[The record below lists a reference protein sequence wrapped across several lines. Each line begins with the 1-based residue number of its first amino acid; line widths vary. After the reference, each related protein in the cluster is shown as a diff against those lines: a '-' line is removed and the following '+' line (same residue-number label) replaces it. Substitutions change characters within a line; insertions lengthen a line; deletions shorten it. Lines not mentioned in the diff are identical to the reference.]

1 MRITIAGPRNA
12 GKSSVYNALLGEER
26 AIVSPVPGTTRDIL
40 RERIHIEGFTYYLED
55 TAGIAETECDIE
67 ARGMTIGRKAVREAD
82 LVVFV
87 IDGHTVWGRDVAAE
101 LSAGDRAKT
110 LFILNKADL
119 GLAVPRDEAIR
130 ILDSPN
136 IAVVSALTGEG
147 LDALRRWIYDRTV
160 QRGAGEIGRERI
172 AVNIRQGTALREAR
186 DALDRLAEALRD
198 GAPAEILSV
207 EIRSAIDACGT
218 VTGRAVSADLLDTI
232 FSRFC
237 IGK

>member
-1 MRITIAGPRNA
+1 MRVTIAGPRNA
-12 GKSSVYNALLGEER
+12 GKSSIYNALLGEER

-67 ARGMTIGRKAVREAD
+67 ARGMTIGRRAVREAD
-82 LVVFV
+82 LVMFV
-87 IDGHTVWGRDVAAE
+87 IDGHEPWRTDVAGE
-101 LSAGDRAKT
+101 LSAGDRTKT
-110 LFILNKADL
+110 LFVLNKTDL
-119 GLAVPRDEAIR
+119 GLVVPRDAAAR
-130 ILDSPN
+130 MLDSPN
-136 IAVVSALTGEG
+136 VAVVSAQTGEG
-147 LDALRRWIYDRTV
+147 LDGLRRWIYDRTV

-172 AVNIRQGTALREAR
+172 AVNMRQGTALRGAR
-186 DALDRLAEALRD
+186 TALERLEQALRD

-207 EIRSAIDACGT
+207 EIRAAIDACGT
-218 VTGRAVSADLLDTI
+218 VTGRSVSADLLDTI